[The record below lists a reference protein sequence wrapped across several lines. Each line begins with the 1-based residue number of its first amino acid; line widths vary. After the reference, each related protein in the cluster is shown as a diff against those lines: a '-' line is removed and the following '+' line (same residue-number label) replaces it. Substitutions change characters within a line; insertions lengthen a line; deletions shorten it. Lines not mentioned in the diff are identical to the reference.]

1 MANITFSKS
10 SGLNNSVY
18 GQSYEPIKMMIE
30 KKAEAFEKQSILPK
44 IFNMDTSSSFAEKI
58 TSMTSMDGFKPV
70 DEGAAFPAESWQ
82 EGYSKTLS
90 HVTFKSE
97 FTITEEMLDDAKI
110 INLRKK
116 PTAFITGY
124 LRMRELF
131 GSNLLTGATGESIS
145 FRGQTFSTTCNDGLP
160 LFNTAHTSITDAK
173 ATQSN
178 MYKNAFSADG
188 LGLVETAMQNYKD
201 DKGNILGVV
210 PDTIVIPNQMSLK
223 KAVFACIGADKDP
236 ATSNNGFNYQF
247 GRWNVIVDPY
257 WQPADGTSPWI
268 VLSSQYNE
276 DNIGAVWFDRK
287 PLTLKADE
295 DPATWNMVWRG
306 RARFSAGFND
316 WRAFAIGGVAT
327 GTELK

>member
-44 IFNMDTSSSFAEKI
+44 IYNMDTSSSFAEKI

-82 EGYSKTLS
+82 EGYSKTLT

-97 FTITEEMLDDAKI
+97 FTITEEMLDDSKI

-124 LRMRELF
+124 MRMRELF
-131 GSNLLTGATGESIS
+131 GSNLLTGATGESIT

-160 LFNTAHTSITDAK
+160 LFHTAHTSITDAS

-178 MYKNAFSADG
+178 MYSNEFSADG
-188 LGLVETAMQNYKD
+188 LGLVETAMQNYTD

-210 PDTIVIPNQMSLK
+210 PDTIVIPNKMSLK
-223 KAVFACIGADKDP
+223 KAVFACIEQRFQLSVRQMERHRRSLLAARRGHQSVDRSVLAVQRRQHRRGLVRQK
-236 ATSNNGFNYQF
+236 AAHAQS
-247 GRWNVIVDPY
+247 GRRSRDVEHGLERKSEIFRGLQRLARVR
-257 WQPADGTSPWI
+257 
-268 VLSSQYNE
+268 
-276 DNIGAVWFDRK
+276 DRRHR
-287 PLTLKADE
+287 E
-295 DPATWNMVWRG
+295 RH
-306 RARFSAGFND
+306 
-316 WRAFAIGGVAT
+316 
-327 GTELK
+327 GTEIRR

>member
-1 MANITFSKS
+1 
-10 SGLNNSVY
+10 
-18 GQSYEPIKMMIE
+18 
-30 KKAEAFEKQSILPK
+30 
-44 IFNMDTSSSFAEKI
+44 
-58 TSMTSMDGFKPV
+58 
-70 DEGAAFPAESWQ
+70 
-82 EGYSKTLS
+82 
-90 HVTFKSE
+90 
-97 FTITEEMLDDAKI
+97 
-110 INLRKK
+110 
-116 PTAFITGY
+116 
-124 LRMRELF
+124 MRELF
-131 GSNLLTGATGESIS
+131 GSNLLTGATGENIS

>member
-44 IFNMDTSSSFAEKI
+44 IYNMDTSSSFAEKI

-82 EGYSKTLS
+82 EGYSKTLT

-97 FTITEEMLDDAKI
+97 FTITEEMLDDSKI

-124 LRMRELF
+124 MRMRELF
-131 GSNLLTGATGESIS
+131 GSNLLTGATGESIT

-160 LFNTAHTSITDAK
+160 LFHTAHTSITDAS

-178 MYKNAFSADG
+178 MYSNEFSADG
-188 LGLVETAMQNYKD
+188 LGLVETAMQNYTD

-210 PDTIVIPNQMSLK
+210 PDTIVIPNKMSLK

-257 WQPADGTSPWI
+257 WQPAEGTDPWI
-268 VLSSQYNE
+268 VLS
-276 DNIGAVWFDRK
+276 
-287 PLTLKADE
+287 
-295 DPATWNMVWRG
+295 
-306 RARFSAGFND
+306 
-316 WRAFAIGGVAT
+316 
-327 GTELK
+327 